1 MGAFTLGPLV
11 LSADRAYAA
20 LGFIV
25 LILLAELIARRTTP
39 KLSTWAWATALAV
52 FVGARFGFVVLHAN
66 SYASEPWTAL
76 FFWQGGFNPWIGVA
90 TGALASALMLRREP
104 TLLRPALSV
113 GALALASWFIP
124 AGLLSPAP
132 ESLGVTMPNLY
143 LTTLDGA
150 EVALA
155 ELGEGAIVNVWATWC
170 PPCRRE
176 MPLLVGAARSTPG
189 VQILLVNQREG
200 PETIRAFLREMGLP
214 EDGVLLDQ
222 SGLISTFL
230 DVAGLPTTFAF
241 NARGEMV
248 DVHLGEISAA
258 GLNAMIQK
266 VR

>member
-20 LGFIV
+20 LGFIA
-25 LILLAELIARRTTP
+25 LILLAELMARRTSP
-39 KLSTWAWATALAV
+39 KLSNWAWGAALAT
-52 FVGARFGFVVLHAN
+52 FAGARFGFVLLHT
-66 SYASEPWTAL
+66 SSFSSEPWTAF
-76 FFWQGGFNPWIGVA
+76 FFWQGGFNPWLGIT
-90 TGALASALMLRREP
+90 TGALYSAIYLRLSPE
-104 TLLRPALSV
+104 LLRPALSIAAV
-113 GALALASWFIP
+113 ALATWFIP

-132 ESLGVTMPNLY
+132 ASLGVTMPNVY

-155 ELGEGAIVNVWATWC
+155 ELGQGAIINVWATWC

-176 MPLLVGAARSTPG
+176 MPLLVSAAQATSG
-189 VQILLVNQREG
+189 VRILLVNQREG
-200 PETIRAFLREMGLP
+200 AETIRAFLRDMGLP

-222 SGLISTFL
+222 SGLVSTFL

-248 DVHLGEISAA
+248 DLHLGEISAA